1 MSADDDIQPIATAEN
16 NGTPS
21 TAVENNTEQDSVEKN
36 IDTLEAQSN
45 ESGRKET
52 IPTLDE
58 ANVYFEKTY
67 TRMLQE
73 QGLTIHSDSE
83 QNLTGTNEEPHTSDL
98 RGILPASNS
107 DYQEIL
113 RTQLSNQQSQI
124 QSQQIQIQ
132 QLIQLVTQMS
142 QTTQTSLVPQHTPV
156 VQPTFALP
164 TLEKLLPHFN
174 GGETENP
181 VKFIDELKRIY
192 ETYNVPKSTW
202 KITVRNQLSNSAKT
216 WFDRNSD
223 RFEHLE
229 DFEEKFLAHY
239 NSEQICTSLKANFYG
254 ITHQLNTNAE
264 EFVNNKLKL
273 HVRIFPRAT
282 EAERIADVL
291 HLLHPRV
298 KIHLMES
305 PKTVEDLLKILRIF
319 DQAWS
324 TDGQKEAPKPIKN
337 FTPQTSNQYQPRN
350 PDTSNAY
357 RQNNH
362 SKFPRYQPR
371 YPPVENAKALEKT
384 EPSSQEKQQNEP
396 QASSNCKNQN
406 NHIKLEGEKSR
417 TFPYVSLKFNDRHV
431 PGYVDTLA
439 NACFID
445 EALLPTGVNLL
456 ETKDGVVLAD
466 KTSAHP
472 LGKIKANFEIGNT
485 GFEHDF
491 FVMQH
496 LNLPMILGYDWLK
509 DNGVVIDLM
518 SDCLRLGT
526 ENRETIALVKGN
538 SNQNVNPTY
547 PPVQLDQVDNQIPD
561 EYQEKFQ
568 SLLSEF
574 SSVFY
579 HGCLQQTNAI
589 KHKIE
594 LMTDKVIHTPPYKVS
609 PHKQKIIS
617 EQITELLAQNLIK
630 PSNSP
635 YSSPLVVVEVANK
648 EPRLCVDYRKLNAF
662 TKDQN
667 SPMLNLQ
674 EMVRNVGDNTC
685 FIIMDL
691 KKGYWQVPMDE
702 DSKDFTAFTTPDGNK
717 YCWNVLPFGLKNAP
731 STFVNLMK
739 KVLDGLIGNCVEC
752 FLDDVII
759 KARNYPELL
768 YRCHLVLERF
778 RIYNMTVSL
787 EKCKFGCTEVE
798 FLGHMIGTSQTT
810 APQCQIQAIQAKTYP
825 KSKKELQSFLG
836 LCNWLREYI
845 PNATVTLDPLYK
857 LLSRKPFKWMEED
870 CKIFDKAKEVFSK
883 PLPLHRP
890 SEHLKYIVQT
900 DASKDG
906 LAATLYQELDG
917 QKRIIA
923 NISTSTSEVERRYS
937 SNELECLAVVWALKR
952 LRYYL
957 EGRKFILRTDNRGLI
972 WLQKNAEQK
981 SKLFRYSLL
990 IQEFQF
996 DVEHIPGRLN
1006 ELADAM
1012 SRNPIETISDK
1023 EMNVEFAPPLADN
1036 EDVASVIQLQLLQ
1049 VENKLDL
1056 EDEVKEAQLEDDKVA
1071 EIGAEYESILHK
1083 PTDKLVDKEVKM
1095 LQKYQVINT
1104 HLYYRP
1110 KSSEDWKLVVPEK
1123 MKEKILRYYHDNPIY
1138 CHPGIQATYTLI
1150 NQYFNWPNCLA
1161 DISNH
1166 IRQCEDCARVKV
1178 AGRTKAAPLRPRTE
1192 LEKLEVWSIDIM
1204 GPYTASRKHKNRYLI
1219 TATDPCSKWVEAKAV
1234 RHVDSEAI
1242 IKFLETDIFS
1252 RFGYPK
1258 KVISDQGS
1266 QFVSSKFE
1274 EFCENHG
1281 IKHYTTAAYTP
1292 RQNPVE
1298 RKNQNIKNKLRLHLL
1313 DKDHN
1318 QWDENL
1324 PNILFSIRSSRNSAT
1339 NHSPAEVLFNQNLK
1353 APLEQ
1358 HYPHS
1363 NLSDIG
1369 KNSKHKS
1376 AILHQQKF
1384 HNRHY
1389 QPNKKLKPYPVNA
1402 IVFIRNHQLSNLHQG
1417 IVASLLPK
1425 WIGPYVITKVYES
1438 GVYVC
1443 QNKSDPKDIR
1453 KVAHQDI
1460 QLRPKQTEELSDT
1473 DTLSTTSS
1481 TGSSSTYSTQSSSYV
1496 PIQHYHNS
1504 SHSLDANT
1512 SYPTQI
1518 LNPNYHK
1525 RQRKKNPKYFGN
1537 SWVTSY

>member
-21 TAVENNTEQDSVEKN
+21 TAIENNTEQDSVEKN

-83 QNLTGTNEEPHTSDL
+83 PNLTGTNEEPHTSDL

-113 RTQLSNQQSQI
+113 RTQFSNQQSQI

-192 ETYNVPKSTW
+192 ETYKVPKSTW

-538 SNQNVNPTY
+538 SNPNVNP
-547 PPVQLDQVDNQIPD
+547 
-561 EYQEKFQ
+561 
-568 SLLSEF
+568 
-574 SSVFY
+574 
-579 HGCLQQTNAI
+579 
-589 KHKIE
+589 IE
-594 LMTDKVIHTPPYKVS
+594 
-609 PHKQKIIS
+609 
-617 EQITELLAQNLIK
+617 N
-630 PSNSP
+630 
-635 YSSPLVVVEVANK
+635 
-648 EPRLCVDYRKLNAF
+648 
-662 TKDQN
+662 
-667 SPMLNLQ
+667 
-674 EMVRNVGDNTC
+674 
-685 FIIMDL
+685 
-691 KKGYWQVPMDE
+691 
-702 DSKDFTAFTTPDGNK
+702 
-717 YCWNVLPFGLKNAP
+717 
-731 STFVNLMK
+731 
-739 KVLDGLIGNCVEC
+739 
-752 FLDDVII
+752 
-759 KARNYPELL
+759 
-768 YRCHLVLERF
+768 
-778 RIYNMTVSL
+778 
-787 EKCKFGCTEVE
+787 
-798 FLGHMIGTSQTT
+798 
-810 APQCQIQAIQAKTYP
+810 
-825 KSKKELQSFLG
+825 
-836 LCNWLREYI
+836 
-845 PNATVTLDPLYK
+845 
-857 LLSRKPFKWMEED
+857 
-870 CKIFDKAKEVFSK
+870 
-883 PLPLHRP
+883 
-890 SEHLKYIVQT
+890 
-900 DASKDG
+900 
-906 LAATLYQELDG
+906 
-917 QKRIIA
+917 
-923 NISTSTSEVERRYS
+923 
-937 SNELECLAVVWALKR
+937 
-952 LRYYL
+952 
-957 EGRKFILRTDNRGLI
+957 
-972 WLQKNAEQK
+972 
-981 SKLFRYSLL
+981 
-990 IQEFQF
+990 
-996 DVEHIPGRLN
+996 
-1006 ELADAM
+1006 
-1012 SRNPIETISDK
+1012 ISDK

-1363 NLSDIG
+1363 NSSDIG